1 MHFGVCKHHYTHHIL
16 LNMCMSVFDG
26 EYLETIWVMFQGGFE
41 GTNFSCPCGSYS
53 SKVELGC
60 LLPAVPDLKHSRW
73 QVSMSSQTCDFK
85 IWPFQASLHYPSLNF
100 WKIPSMV
107 RKWKKNIKNAI
118 PLETGFGPCGTEVN
132 QTYNGWTFEAFLGF
146 VRMAEDEACHQDL
159 LDEETAH
166 RSLVF
171 YVFFFI
177 WLVLWNMAG
186 LFSHHIGNV
195 ISPTDFNSIIFQ
207 RGRLKPPTRYCMTL
221 YDCMDF
227 KKKSEGFFRR
237 AQHGPGSNP
246 DCMAV

>member
-1 MHFGVCKHHYTHHIL
+1 
-16 LNMCMSVFDG
+16 
-26 EYLETIWVMFQGGFE
+26 
-41 GTNFSCPCGSYS
+41 
-53 SKVELGC
+53 
-60 LLPAVPDLKHSRW
+60 
-73 QVSMSSQTCDFK
+73 MSSQTCDFK

-186 LFSHHIGNV
+186 LWLSIYWECHHPNWR
-195 ISPTDFNSIIFQ
+195 THIFQ
-207 RGRLKPPTRYCMTL
+207 GGWNHQPVILFWSKPL
-221 YDCMDF
+221 YYIAEEFDCLLLNKQDYVKSRIIACSYRINLSWIPLDF
-227 KKKSEGFFRR
+227 YICVFSISDY
-237 AQHGPGSNP
+237 HYNI
-246 DCMAV
+246 